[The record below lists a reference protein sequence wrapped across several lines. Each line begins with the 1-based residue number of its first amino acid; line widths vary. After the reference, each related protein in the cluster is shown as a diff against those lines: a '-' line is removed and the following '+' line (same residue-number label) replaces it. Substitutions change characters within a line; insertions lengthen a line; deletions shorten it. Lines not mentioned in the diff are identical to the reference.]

1 MIYLKDV
8 ASAHSA
14 FMLQFCRDFER
25 LYGNLSVTPNMHLH
39 THLADC
45 VFDYGPIS
53 GFWLFS
59 FERYNGILGDFCTN
73 NKSVELQLMPKFAK
87 DQAICDLEF
96 PERFGAELQP
106 LLSKFKNNSCSNLLF
121 VNRGVIL
128 RLLTLADGAIDLANE
143 LWFDVSSFSF
153 GGPHTVEKV
162 DQDELAYLKEVYEIF
177 FPNISSSIIP
187 AFYDKYA
194 SVECAGEN
202 YGSRF
207 SRLNR
212 SAYIVAKWA
221 DQYGGNISHDNAEL
235 RPGAVLY
242 YIKQTVTIGEHVGTF
257 CFARVQWFQY
267 HPHRFHC
274 GTSGVVP
281 EVWCANLFDCFGAS
295 AFLPIQRISG
305 KFLPG
310 YDKVA
315 GENVLFVVP
324 LNKKYYL

>member
-1 MIYLKDV
+1 
-8 ASAHSA
+8 
-14 FMLQFCRDFER
+14 
-25 LYGNLSVTPNMHLH
+25 MHL
-39 THLADC
+39 LNA
-45 VFDYGPIS
+45 
-53 GFWLFS
+53 
-59 FERYNGILGDFCTN
+59 
-73 NKSVELQLMPKFAK
+73 
-87 DQAICDLEF
+87 
-96 PERFGAELQP
+96 
-106 LLSKFKNNSCSNLLF
+106 
-121 VNRGVIL
+121 
-128 RLLTLADGAIDLANE
+128 
-143 LWFDVSSFSF
+143 
-153 GGPHTVEKV
+153 
-162 DQDELAYLKEVYEIF
+162 
-177 FPNISSSIIP
+177 
-187 AFYDKYA
+187 
-194 SVECAGEN
+194 CAGEN

-212 SAYIVAKWA
+212 STYIVAKWA
-221 DQYGGNISHDNAEL
+221 DQYGGNVSQDNAEL
-235 RPGAVLY
+235 RPGVVLY

-315 GENVLFVVP
+315 GENVLFVLP